1 MEPWGFE
8 VEDLRAGLLA
18 CTVARA
24 GGAKARP
31 KDFMIRPPDEVDDE
45 VAALDK
51 LFGVK

>member
-1 MEPWGFE
+1 M
-8 VEDLRAGLLA
+8 EDLRAGLLA

-24 GGAKARP
+24 AGARVKP
-31 KDFMIRPPDEVDDE
+31 KDFMIRPPDEGDDE